1 MGQKANP
8 NSVRLVI
15 NKDWKSKWFSQ
26 GNFTIFL
33 LEDIKLKRALLK
45 KLGKT
50 SGIANVNIQRNPQ
63 QILITIY
70 SSKPGII
77 IGRSGQGINDLTHF
91 LENELNIMKKSFTY
105 NVQKL
110 LSKSQDNKALNS
122 KIKIDIVEVRDPEL
136 NVELVA
142 QNICLQLEK
151 RIAYRRAVKQAI
163 NKVMQKKAKGV
174 KVHVA
179 GRLGGVEIA
188 RSEGFSEGSIP
199 LGTFKANVDYA
210 YVPAHT
216 VYGIIGVKVWI
227 YK

>member
-26 GNFTIFL
+26 RNFTIFF
-33 LEDIKLKRALLK
+33 LEDIKLKKALLK
-45 KLGKT
+45 KLGKS
-50 SGIANVNIQRNPQ
+50 SGIANINIQRNPQ

-91 LENELNIMKKSFTY
+91 LEKELNNIKKSFTY
-105 NVQKL
+105 NVQKFIEQ
-110 LSKSQDNKALNS
+110 SQDKKTINS

-136 NVELVA
+136 NAELVA
-142 QNICLQLEK
+142 QNITLQLEK

-210 YVPAHT
+210 FVPAHT